1 MVIAVD
7 ALASRRME
15 RVNTTIQITDT
26 GINPGSGVGNKRK
39 ALNQDTLGIPVIA
52 ISIPTVVDA
61 TTLANDTIDL
71 MLDAMIKEA
80 KQGREFYNMLK
91 ESTGMK
97 TYAYPS
103 SITSVCG
110 RSNGYTKGGGFNH

>member
-1 MVIAVD
+1 MPCLLKD
-7 ALASRRME
+7 GK
-15 RVNTTIQITDT
+15 VNTTIQITYR
-26 GINPGSGVGNKRK
+26 NQSGLSVGNKRK

-52 ISIPTVVDA
+52 IGIPTVVDA

-91 ESTGMK
+91 G
-97 TYAYPS
+97 
-103 SITSVCG
+103 IN
-110 RSNGYTKGGGFNH
+110 R